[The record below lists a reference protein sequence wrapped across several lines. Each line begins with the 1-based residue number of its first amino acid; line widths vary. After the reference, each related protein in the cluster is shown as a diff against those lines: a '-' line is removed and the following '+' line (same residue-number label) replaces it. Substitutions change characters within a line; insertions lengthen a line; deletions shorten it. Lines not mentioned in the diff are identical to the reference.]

1 MLWKNRSIGWKY
13 SLVYVIT
20 IALFLASAGLITY
33 YLIDVETKVN
43 DMNEEV
49 HQMDKLNEME
59 ILIQERFVLLSRYMV
74 APDTTQ
80 VNQFNDT
87 VETFDQLAEEVN
99 QQITK
104 DEERQLFDVVIS
116 QDQEI
121 RALYED
127 YIQIRER
134 DKTEQLD
141 FLTLR
146 DAGRNYSQASF
157 ALTELKNIADE
168 DLAAGTSVIFTRF
181 TDTRLIFLIAIA
193 VSLVIGTVIL
203 VIVNRDV
210 TKKMRRITKFGDA
223 LMQGDLSAHPINIK
237 GTDEFSKLGSIL
249 NNVQTTFKGMIE
261 RLSIVSTHL
270 NEESTQLDEGARTLQ
285 AKNKDVKS
293 HVSELK
299 KAVDHQSNLTEDIV
313 SYSETFN
320 ERIGIIEEESNA
332 MRHKSKDVSVQTEQ
346 GIKVMNA
353 SVSQINTMYELINQS
368 TKEIIKLKDN
378 IGQVSDL
385 SALVNDIAKRTN
397 LLSLNASIEAARAG
411 EKGKGFAVVA
421 SEIRELSQDVNA
433 SITDMNDV
441 LSTIQTGA
449 EEVSEVLIQSSDGI
463 AKEKDNMGQNIG
475 VLEKMQQFIVELTNH
490 VDTNYESLKVMIDEN
505 HQLHQAIAEM
515 QASSEQTFEQLNLSD
530 RAIKEQRHGV
540 AAIASQSEA
549 LKTESLQLSG
559 LIETLKQ
566 NNENNEKN
574 ME

>member
-43 DMNEEV
+43 EMNEEV
-49 HQMDKLNEME
+49 HQMDKLNEMD

-87 VETFDQLAEEVN
+87 VKTFDQLAEEVN
-99 QQITK
+99 QHITK
-104 DEERQLFDVVIS
+104 QEERQLFDVVIA
-116 QDQEI
+116 QDQQI
-121 RALYED
+121 RTLYQD
-127 YIQIRER
+127 YIQIRDR

-157 ALTELKNIADE
+157 ALTELKNIVDE
-168 DLAAGTSVIFTRF
+168 DLAQDTRIIFTRF

-193 VSLVIGTVIL
+193 ISLVIGTVIL

-210 TKKMRRITKFGDA
+210 TKKMNSITTFGDA
-223 LMQGDLSAHPINIK
+223 LMQGDLTSEPIEIN

-261 RLSIVSTHL
+261 RLSSVSNHL
-270 NEESTQLDEGARTLQ
+270 NEESTQLEEGARTLQ

-293 HVSELK
+293 HVGELK
-299 KAVDHQSNLTEDIV
+299 MAVRHQSDLTQDIV

-320 ERIGIIEEESNA
+320 ERIGVIEEESNE
-332 MRHKSKDVSVQTEQ
+332 MRYKSKGVSVQTEQ

-353 SVSQINTMYELINQS
+353 SVNQINTMYELIDQS
-368 TKEIIKLKDN
+368 TKEIMKLKEN

-421 SEIRELSQDVNA
+421 SEIRQLSQDVNA
-433 SITDMNDV
+433 SITDMNNI

-449 EEVSEVLIQSSDGI
+449 EEVSEGLIQSSEGI
-463 AKEKDNMGQNIG
+463 ATEKENMDKNIS
-475 VLEKMQQFIVELTNH
+475 VLEKMQQFIDELTDH
-490 VDTNYESLKVMIDEN
+490 VDTNYDSLQIMINEN
-505 HQLHQAIAEM
+505 QQLSQAIREM
-515 QASSEQTFEQLNLSD
+515 QVSSKQTFEQLNLSD
-530 RAIKEQRHGV
+530 QAIKEQRHGV

-549 LKTESLQLSG
+549 LKAESMQLNE
-559 LIETLKQ
+559 LIETLK
-566 NNENNEKN
+566 EKNEKTSN
-574 ME
+574 NG

>member
-1 MLWKNRSIGWKY
+1 
-13 SLVYVIT
+13 
-20 IALFLASAGLITY
+20 
-33 YLIDVETKVN
+33 
-43 DMNEEV
+43 
-49 HQMDKLNEME
+49 
-59 ILIQERFVLLSRYMV
+59 
-74 APDTTQ
+74 
-80 VNQFNDT
+80 
-87 VETFDQLAEEVN
+87 
-99 QQITK
+99 
-104 DEERQLFDVVIS
+104 
-116 QDQEI
+116 
-121 RALYED
+121 
-127 YIQIRER
+127 
-134 DKTEQLD
+134 
-141 FLTLR
+141 
-146 DAGRNYSQASF
+146 
-157 ALTELKNIADE
+157 
-168 DLAAGTSVIFTRF
+168 
-181 TDTRLIFLIAIA
+181 
-193 VSLVIGTVIL
+193 
-203 VIVNRDV
+203 
-210 TKKMRRITKFGDA
+210 
-223 LMQGDLSAHPINIK
+223 
-237 GTDEFSKLGSIL
+237 
-249 NNVQTTFKGMIE
+249 
-261 RLSIVSTHL
+261 
-270 NEESTQLDEGARTLQ
+270 
-285 AKNKDVKS
+285 
-293 HVSELK
+293 
-299 KAVDHQSNLTEDIV
+299 
-313 SYSETFN
+313 
-320 ERIGIIEEESNA
+320 

-505 HQLHQAIAEM
+505 HQLHQSISEM

-549 LKTESLQLSG
+549 LKTESLQLRG
-559 LIETLKQ
+559 LIETLK
-566 NNENNEKN
+566 KN
-574 ME
+574 SEL

>member
-99 QQITK
+99 QHITK
-104 DEERQLFDVVIS
+104 DEERQLFDVVIA

-121 RALYED
+121 RTLYQD

-168 DLAAGTSVIFTRF
+168 DLAQDTSVIFTRF
-181 TDTRLIFLIAIA
+181 TDTRMIFLIAIA

-210 TKKMRRITKFGDA
+210 TKKMRSITKFGDA
-223 LMQGDLSAHPINIK
+223 LMQGDLTAKPIKIK

-249 NNVQTTFKGMIE
+249 NNVQTTFKGLIE
-261 RLSIVSTHL
+261 RLSSVSTHL

-285 AKNKDVKS
+285 TKNKDVKS

-299 KAVDHQSNLTEDIV
+299 TAVNHQSNLTQDIV
-313 SYSETFN
+313 TYSETFN

-353 SVSQINTMYELINQS
+353 SVNQINTMYELIDQS
-368 TKEIIKLKDN
+368 TKEIMKLKDN

-433 SITDMNDV
+433 SITDMNNV

-449 EEVSEVLIQSSDGI
+449 EEVSDVLVQSSEGI
-463 AKEKDNMGQNIG
+463 ATEKENMGKNIG
-475 VLEKMQQFIVELTNH
+475 VLEKMQQFIDELTDH
-490 VDTNYESLKVMIDEN
+490 VDTNYDSLQIMINEN
-505 HQLHQAIAEM
+505 QQLSQAIRAM

-530 RAIKEQRHGV
+530 QAIKEQRHGV

-549 LKTESLQLSG
+549 LKAESIQLKD

-566 NNENNEKN
+566 KNEKTLN
-574 ME
+574 NG

>member
-104 DEERQLFDVVIS
+104 DEKQLFDVVIS

-127 YIQIRER
+127 YIQIRDR

-141 FLTLR
+141 FHTLR

-181 TDTRLIFLIAIA
+181 TDTRMIFLIAIA

-203 VIVNRDV
+203 VVVNRDV
-210 TKKMRRITKFGDA
+210 TKKIRRITKFGDA

-237 GTDEFSKLGSIL
+237 GTDEFSKLSSIL

-293 HVSELK
+293 HVSDMISL
-299 KAVDHQSNLTEDIV
+299 L
-313 SYSETFN
+313 
-320 ERIGIIEEESNA
+320 II
-332 MRHKSKDVSVQTEQ
+332 
-346 GIKVMNA
+346 
-353 SVSQINTMYELINQS
+353 
-368 TKEIIKLKDN
+368 
-378 IGQVSDL
+378 SDL
-385 SALVNDIAKRTN
+385 N
-397 LLSLNASIEAARAG
+397 
-411 EKGKGFAVVA
+411 
-421 SEIRELSQDVNA
+421 
-433 SITDMNDV
+433 
-441 LSTIQTGA
+441 
-449 EEVSEVLIQSSDGI
+449 
-463 AKEKDNMGQNIG
+463 
-475 VLEKMQQFIVELTNH
+475 
-490 VDTNYESLKVMIDEN
+490 
-505 HQLHQAIAEM
+505 
-515 QASSEQTFEQLNLSD
+515 
-530 RAIKEQRHGV
+530 
-540 AAIASQSEA
+540 
-549 LKTESLQLSG
+549 
-559 LIETLKQ
+559 
-566 NNENNEKN
+566 
-574 ME
+574 

>member
-20 IALFLASAGLITY
+20 IVLFLASAGLITY
-33 YLIDVETKVN
+33 YLIDVEAKVN

-49 HQMDKLNEME
+49 QQMDKLNEME

-87 VETFDQLAEEVN
+87 VEAFDQLADEVN
-99 QQITK
+99 QRITK
-104 DEERQLFDVVIS
+104 DEERQLFDVVVA

-121 RALYED
+121 RTLYQD

-168 DLAAGTSVIFTRF
+168 DLAEDTSVIFTRF
-181 TDTRLIFLIAIA
+181 TDTRLIFLVAIA

-210 TKKMRRITKFGDA
+210 TKKMRSITKFGDA
-223 LMQGDLSAHPINIK
+223 LMQGDLTAAPMTMK
-237 GTDEFSKLGSIL
+237 GTDEFSKLGAIL

-261 RLSIVSTHL
+261 RLSSVSNHL

-299 KAVDHQSNLTEDIV
+299 TAIHHQSDLTSDIV

-353 SVSQINTMYELINQS
+353 SVNQINTMYELIDQS
-368 TKEIIKLKDN
+368 TKEIMKLKDN

-411 EKGKGFAVVA
+411 DKGKGFAVVA

-433 SITDMNDV
+433 SITDMNNV

-449 EEVSEVLIQSSDGI
+449 EEVSDVLIQSSEGI
-463 AKEKDNMGQNIG
+463 ATEKENMGENIG
-475 VLEKMQQFIVELTNH
+475 VLETMQQFIDELTHH
-490 VDTNYESLKVMIDEN
+490 VDTNYDSLKVMVNEN

-530 RAIKEQRHGV
+530 QAIKEQRHGV

-549 LKTESLQLSG
+549 LKAESIQLKD

-566 NNENNEKN
+566 KNEKTLN
-574 ME
+574 NG

>member
-99 QQITK
+99 QKITK

-203 VIVNRDV
+203 VVVNRDV

-223 LMQGDLSAHPINIK
+223 LMQGDLSTQPINIK
-237 GTDEFSKLGSIL
+237 GTDEFSKLGAIL

-299 KAVDHQSNLTEDIV
+299 TAVDHQSNLTEDIV

-433 SITDMNDV
+433 SITDMNNV

-549 LKTESLQLSG
+549 LKAESLQLSE

-566 NNENNEKN
+566 NNENSEKN
-574 ME
+574 TE